1 MSVCWIVLCCGL
13 LVASCGRDPE
23 SRNRSKGVENEYAE
37 GCVYRAPFPYGV
49 EPVAPVPDDGRVRNV
64 ILMIGDGMG
73 LEQVSAALVA
83 NRGALYMAG
92 MPYTGF
98 SRTTSA
104 DHLITDSGAGGTALR
119 PAARP
124 IIMRSGWGPTGVR
137 CARSSMRP

>member
-98 SRTTSA
+98 SRTT
-104 DHLITDSGAGGTALR
+104 T
-119 PAARP
+119 
-124 IIMRSGWGPTGVR
+124 
-137 CARSSMRP
+137 

>member
-92 MPYTGF
+92 MGVRPV
-98 SRTTSA
+98 
-104 DHLITDSGAGGTALR
+104 R

-137 CARSSMRP
+137 CARSSMRPVTVAAARASVSFAG